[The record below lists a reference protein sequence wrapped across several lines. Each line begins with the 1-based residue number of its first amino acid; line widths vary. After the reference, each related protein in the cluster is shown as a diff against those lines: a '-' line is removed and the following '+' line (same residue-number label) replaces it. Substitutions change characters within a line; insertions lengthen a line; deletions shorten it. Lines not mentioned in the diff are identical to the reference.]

1 MNALLQR
8 LGTFAARKHWWVI
21 GVWLVVLVSL
31 SVLRGAIGGNFV
43 NNYNVPGSQ
52 SSAGLTVLRTQ
63 FHSASGY
70 SGQIVFHARKG
81 TVADQSSA
89 VGTAMKNIG
98 NLPHVVSATDPLTQQ
113 GTPAVSKD
121 GSIAYGNVSWSVV
134 TATLDQSYL
143 DSMNRAVA
151 PARHAGL
158 QVEYGGGAG
167 QIGQQTN
174 DLPSELLGL
183 TCALLLL
190 LIMFGSLAAAGTP
203 LLSAIFSVGSGLAIV
218 GIVAGGIQL
227 PTTAP
232 TVATLLGLGVAID
245 YGLFLVAR
253 HREQLDH
260 GMPVEESIGRT
271 AATSGAAIVVAGST
285 VVVAIL
291 GLYVSAVPFVGALGL
306 SSAIVVA
313 VTIAAALTLVPAL
326 LALARTRVRSRADR
340 RAAKAHTAPPDHE
353 HSAFA
358 RWGRMVSSHP
368 WPWGVASVVLLVFLA
383 IPLLSL
389 RLGQLDNGTNP
400 KSDSSRRAYDLV
412 TQGFGVGQN
421 GPLTV
426 VLKMPKGANTQSVV
440 QDATTKLTAAHDV
453 ASVSPA
459 NVNSAGT
466 VAVLNVIPKTNPQ
479 AEATTNLVTDVRD
492 TVLPGIHAK
501 GYVVGTVAGY
511 YDFTNK
517 VASRMIWLI
526 LAVVLLS
533 MVLLGIAF
541 RSVVIP
547 LKAAVLNL
555 LSVGAAYGVVIAVFQ
570 FGWGSSLI
578 GIDQHLPIPAF
589 VPMMM
594 FAIVFGLSM
603 DYEVFLLSRVHEAW
617 LHLGDAHR
625 AVAVGIGSTARVI
638 TTAASI
644 MVVVFTSFVL
654 NSDPTVKM
662 LAIGM
667 AAAVLID
674 ASVVRMVLVP
684 SVMSILGARAWYMP
698 RWLQRVVPN
707 LELEGPLEEPA
718 AEAPAVE
725 PAPEPAPEPTPAA
738 PAAAAKPA
746 EPAEQVSVP
755 EQRGEPTEEQQEEQE
770 RKTPARGRHAK

>member
-1 MNALLQR
+1 
-8 LGTFAARKHWWVI
+8 
-21 GVWLVVLVSL
+21 
-31 SVLRGAIGGNFV
+31 
-43 NNYNVPGSQ
+43 
-52 SSAGLTVLRTQ
+52 
-63 FHSASGY
+63 
-70 SGQIVFHARKG
+70 
-81 TVADQSSA
+81 
-89 VGTAMKNIG
+89 
-98 NLPHVVSATDPLTQQ
+98 
-113 GTPAVSKD
+113 
-121 GSIAYGNVSWSVV
+121 
-134 TATLDQSYL
+134 
-143 DSMNRAVA
+143 
-151 PARHAGL
+151 
-158 QVEYGGGAG
+158 
-167 QIGQQTN
+167 
-174 DLPSELLGL
+174 
-183 TCALLLL
+183 
-190 LIMFGSLAAAGTP
+190 
-203 LLSAIFSVGSGLAIV
+203 GLAFI
-218 GIVAGGIQL
+218 
-227 PTTAP
+227 
-232 TVATLLGLGVAID
+232 
-245 YGLFLVAR
+245 
-253 HREQLDH
+253 
-260 GMPVEESIGRT
+260 
-271 AATSGAAIVVAGST
+271 
-285 VVVAIL
+285 
-291 GLYVSAVPFVGALGL
+291 GALGL
-306 SSAIVVA
+306 AAALVVV
-313 VTIAAALTLVPAL
+313 VTMISALTLVPAFMG
-326 LALARTRVRSRADR
+326 LARENVRALTARVRAHKEGLTAQEQ
-340 RAAKAHTAPPDHE
+340 AAETAAATHEQHE

-755 EQRGEPTEEQQEEQE
+755 EQRAEPTEEQVEEQE
-770 RKTPARGRHAK
+770 KKTPARGRHAK

>member
-21 GVWLVVLVSL
+21 GVWLVILIGL
-31 SVLRGAIGGNFV
+31 SVLRGAFGGSFV
-43 NNYNVPGSQ
+43 NNYTVPGSQ
-52 SSAGLTVLRTQ
+52 SSDGLTVLRTQ

-70 SGQIVFHARKG
+70 SGQIVFHARTG

-89 VGTAMKNIG
+89 VATAMKNVG
-98 NLPHVVSATDPLTQQ
+98 KLPHVISATDPLTVQ

-121 GSIAYGNVSWSVV
+121 GSIAYGNASWDVV

-167 QIGQQTN
+167 QIGQQPQ

-190 LIMFGSLAAAGTP
+190 LIMFGSLVAAGTP

-218 GIVAGGIQL
+218 GLVASRIQL

-260 GMPVEESIGRT
+260 GMPVQESIGRT

-306 SSAIVVA
+306 ASAVVVA
-313 VTIAAALTLVPAL
+313 VTICAALTLVPAL

-340 RAAKAHTAPPDHE
+340 RAAKRHTTPPNHE

-358 RWGRMVSSHP
+358 RWGRMVSGKP
-368 WPWGVASVVLLVFLA
+368 WPWGIASVAVLVLLA

-389 RLGQLDNGTNP
+389 HLGQLDNGTNP

-412 TQGFGVGQN
+412 SQGFGVGTN

-440 QDATTKLTAAHDV
+440 QNATTKLSSTHDV

-459 NVNSAGT
+459 NVNNAGT
-466 VAVLNVIPKTNPQ
+466 VAVLNVIPKTSPQ
-479 AEATTNLVTDVRD
+479 AQATTNLVGDLRD
-492 TVLPGIHAK
+492 TVLPGIGAK
-501 GYVVGTVAGY
+501 SYVIGTVGGYV
-511 YDFTNK
+511 DFTNK

-533 MVLLGIAF
+533 MVLLCIAF
-541 RSVVIP
+541 RSLLVPI
-547 LKAAVLNL
+547 KAAVLNL

-570 FGWGSSLI
+570 FGWGSSVI

-638 TTAASI
+638 TTAAGI

-654 NSDPTVKM
+654 DSDPTVKM

-674 ASVVRMVLVP
+674 ASIVRMVLVP
-684 SVMSILGARAWYMP
+684 ALMSILGAHAWWLP
-698 RWLQRVVPN
+698 RWLDRVIPD
-707 LELEGPLEEPA
+707 LELEGPI
-718 AEAPAVE
+718 
-725 PAPEPAPEPTPAA
+725 
-738 PAAAAKPA
+738 
-746 EPAEQVSVP
+746 EPAEGESVDRT
-755 EQRGEPTEEQQEEQE
+755 EAEPPV
-770 RKTPARGRHAK
+770 PAPRP